1 MNQTKKKFKRNPSHN
16 EMMTQSPLLLAV
28 STAEHL
34 KSDEDGVDGEKAMM
48 SMKQCVE
55 FTC

>member
-1 MNQTKKKFKRNPSHN
+1 M
-16 EMMTQSPLLLAV
+16 

-34 KSDEDGVDGEKAMM
+34 KSDEDGADGEKAMM
-48 SMKQCVE
+48 SGKQCVE